1 MYNHRYMTIVLSRL
15 NEWPLAAYDDSRI
28 KTISG
33 SFCMTTVDQHY
44 DIIIIGTG
52 AGGGT
57 LAYRLGATGKKILV
71 LERGD
76 FLPREKANW
85 DAVEVYQKE
94 RYHTEDRWYDKDG
107 QTFRPQTGYWVGGN
121 TKVYGAALLRL
132 RERDFETVIH
142 KGGISP
148 DWALKYQDF
157 EPYYTQAEK
166 LYDVH
171 GLRGE
176 DPTEPPMT
184 VDYPCEPVSHEP
196 DMQAIAEGIRNL
208 GYHPFHLPLGLKL
221 NEVDRALSPCIRCD
235 TFDGYPC
242 LVGAKA
248 DAEVNAIRPAQ
259 KAYENLTLLTQAKV
273 LKLHTSESGREITAV
288 EVELTNAVSESQQ
301 PETKRFSADIVI
313 VACGAINSAALL
325 LKSANDKHPNG
336 LANRSDQ
343 VGRNFMKHQA
353 IALVALG
360 TQPNRAKFQ
369 KTIAV
374 SDFYWGE
381 PDFPYPM
388 GMVQNT
394 GNVLPDMLP
403 AEAPPMLAP
412 YIKLIPEFGLKLVAE
427 RSVGWWLQV
436 EDLPDP
442 NNRVRMVGDQLHLD
456 YTPNNTEAADRLI
469 HRWTSVLKSA
479 HAETKHVIPFSI
491 YPRNRVPVQAVGH
504 QCGTC
509 RFGSDP
515 NTSVLDLNC
524 RTHEIENLY
533 VVDGSFFPSNS
544 GVNPTLTIIANALR
558 VGEHLA
564 KRIG

>member
-1 MYNHRYMTIVLSRL
+1 MNITE
-15 NEWPLAAYDDSRI
+15 N
-28 KTISG
+28 
-33 SFCMTTVDQHY
+33 Y

-57 LAYRLGATGKKILV
+57 LAHKLAPTGKKILV

-85 DAVEVYQKE
+85 SALEVYQKE
-94 RYHTEDRWYDKDG
+94 RYHTSEEWYDKDG
-107 QTFRPQTGYWVGGN
+107 KGFRPQTGYWVGGN
-121 TKVYGAALLRL
+121 TKLYGAALLRL
-132 RERDFETVIH
+132 RERDFEKVIH
-142 KGGISP
+142 KDGISP
-148 DWALKYQDF
+148 EWELKYRDF

-171 GLRGE
+171 GKRGT
-176 DPTEPPMT
+176 DPTEPPCSEE
-184 VDYPCEPVSHEP
+184 YPYPAVSHEP
-196 DMQAIAEGIRNL
+196 DMQVLADGIRKL
-208 GYHPFHLPLGLKL
+208 GYNPFNLPLGMKL
-221 NEVDRALSPCIRCD
+221 NESDRTQSLCIRCD

-242 LVGAKA
+242 LLGAKA
-248 DAEVNAIRPAQ
+248 DAEINAIRPAREQ
-259 KAYENLTLLTQAKV
+259 YPNLTLMTNAKV
-273 LKLHTSESGREITAV
+273 LRLHTNVTGRNITGVETDVAGERYLFSG
-288 EVELTNAVSESQQ
+288 
-301 PETKRFSADIVI
+301 DIIV

-325 LKSANDKHPNG
+325 LRSANEKHPHG
-336 LANRSDQ
+336 LANSSDQ

-353 IALVALG
+353 IALLSIHAE
-360 TQPNRAKFQ
+360 PNRANFQ

-374 SDFYWGE
+374 NDFYWGE

-388 GMVQNT
+388 GMVQNS
-394 GNVLPDMLP
+394 GNVVADMIP

-412 YIKLIPEFGLKLVAE
+412 FAKLIPGFGLHQIAE

-442 NNRVRMVGDQLHLD
+442 QNRVRVINHKIHLN
-456 YTPNNTEAADRLI
+456 YTLNNIEAGDRLVR
-469 HRWTSVLKSA
+469 RWTSVLKSIERNA
-479 HAETKHVIPFSI
+479 IHVIPFSI
-491 YPRNRVPVQAVGH
+491 YPRNNVPVQSVGH

-515 NTSVLDLNC
+515 QTSVLNLDC
-524 RTHEIENLY
+524 RTHDVDNLY

-558 VGEHLA
+558 VGEILA
-564 KRIG
+564 ERL

>member
-1 MYNHRYMTIVLSRL
+1 MVVRL
-15 NEWPLAAYDDSRI
+15 QRCDNFDTFVTPLYTGALMNITEYD
-28 KTISG
+28 
-33 SFCMTTVDQHY
+33 V
-44 DIIIIGTG
+44 IIIGTG

-57 LAYRLGATGKKILV
+57 LAYKLAPSGKKILV
-71 LERGD
+71 LEQGD

-85 DAVEVYQKE
+85 SALEVYQKE
-94 RYHTEDRWYDKDG
+94 RYHTSEHWYDKDG
-107 QTFRPQTGYWVGGN
+107 KAFRPQTGYWVGGN

-132 RERDFETVIH
+132 RERDFEQVIH

-148 DWALKYQDF
+148 EWQLKYQDF

-171 GLRGE
+171 GERGT
-176 DPTEPPMT
+176 DPTEPPCSEPFP
-184 VDYPCEPVSHEP
+184 YPAVSHEP
-196 DMQAIAEGIRNL
+196 DMQVLADCISKL
-208 GYHPFHLPLGLKL
+208 GYKPFNLPLGMKL
-221 NEVDRALSPCIRCD
+221 NESDRSQSLCIRCD

-248 DAEVNAIRPAQ
+248 DSEVNAIRPTRE
-259 KAYENLTLLTQAKV
+259 AYSNVKLQTNAKV
-273 LKLHTSESGREITAV
+273 LKLHTNESGREVTAV
-288 EVELTNAVSESQQ
+288 ETDINGELHYL
-301 PETKRFSADIVI
+301 KADIVV

-325 LKSANDKHPNG
+325 LRSANDKHPHG
-336 LANRSDQ
+336 LANSSDQ

-353 IALVALG
+353 ITLLSIHAER
-360 TQPNRAKFQ
+360 NRANFQ

-374 SDFYWGE
+374 NDFYWGE

-394 GNVLPDMLP
+394 GNVLADMIP
-403 AEAPPMLAP
+403 AEAPPLLAP
-412 YIKLIPEFGLKLVAE
+412 FVKLIPNFGLQQVAE

-442 NNRVRMVGDQLHLD
+442 NNRVRVVGDKLYLD
-456 YTPNNTEAADRLI
+456 YTLNNTEAAERLV
-469 HRWTSVLKSA
+469 HRWTSVLKSIERNA
-479 HAETKHVIPFSI
+479 MQVMPFSI
-491 YPRNRVPVQAVGH
+491 YPRSNIPVETVGH

-509 RFGSDP
+509 RFGSDSK
-515 NTSVLDLNC
+515 TSVLDLNC
-524 RTHEIENLY
+524 RTHDINNLY

-558 VGEHLA
+558 VGDHLVEQLN
-564 KRIG
+564 